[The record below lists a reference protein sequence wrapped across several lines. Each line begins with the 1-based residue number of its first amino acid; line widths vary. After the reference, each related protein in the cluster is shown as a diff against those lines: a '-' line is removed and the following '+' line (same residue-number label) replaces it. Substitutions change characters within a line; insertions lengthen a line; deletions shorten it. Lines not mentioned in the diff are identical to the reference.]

1 MKLQIGQ
8 TAQVSKTVSESD
20 VYAFAGITGD
30 FNPVHINKE
39 EADHSR
45 FGRQVCHGM
54 LVNSFISNVLGT
66 KLPGPGTIYIGQ
78 SSKFI
83 APVYIGDTITARV
96 EVISIEGKKVSLAT
110 DVFNQQGDKV
120 ITGTA
125 KVLYDQTKNESVR
138 HSQGFTYN
146 IAETYPQFDFD
157 ITGASYVGNPHNG
170 TAMFVSSKVIHLLDN
185 LKGHKDCLVFAP
197 TDAAVPDEIKQ
208 QNGIIFCN
216 NPQYEFAVFATKLE
230 EKIQERNEER
240 HYHESNGSMIG
251 ENVSI
256 GEGTYIEPGCFIDHD
271 VKIGKNNRILSGCRI
286 RSAIIGDGCIINENA
301 VIGNASFTMAE
312 DDSGHKIRIPA
323 LGNVVIGNDVEIGPL
338 NDIARAT
345 CGSTILEDR
354 VKLDGLVHIGHEA
367 HLHEDVEITAGVT
380 VAGFVEIGT
389 HGYIGV
395 GSAVKNRIKLGDN
408 SLVGMGAVV
417 LKDVDD
423 DTVVVGN
430 PGRFLKN
437 RGGGGGVQQNTR

>member
-66 KLPGPGTIYIGQ
+66 KLPGPGTIYLGQ
-78 SSKFI
+78 DSKFL
-83 APVYIGDTITARV
+83 APVYIGDTITAKV
-96 EVISIEGKKVSLAT
+96 EIISIEGKGVTLQT
-110 DVFNQQGDKV
+110 DVYNQKNEKV

-125 KVLYDQTKNESVR
+125 KVLYDQNEAVKR
-138 HSQGFTYN
+138 FHRPFYFRVG
-146 IAETYPQFDFD
+146 EEYPEFDFE
-157 ITGASYVGNPHNG
+157 ITGASYAGNPADG
-170 TAMFVSSKVIHLLDN
+170 TAMFVSKKVINLLDN
-185 LKGHKDCLVFAP
+185 LSGHKDCLVFAP
-197 TDAAVPDEIKQ
+197 TGAEVPEEIKQ
-208 QNGIIFCN
+208 QNGIVFCD
-216 NPQYEFAVFATKLE
+216 NPQYEFAIFATKIE
-230 EKIQERNEER
+230 EKIQERNRKR
-240 HYHESNGSMIG
+240 HYHESNGSIIG
-251 ENVSI
+251 EDVSI

-271 VKIGKNNRILSGCRI
+271 VKIGKNNRILSGCMI

-423 DTVVVGN
+423 NTVVVGN

-437 RGGGGGVQQNTR
+437 RGGVQQNTR